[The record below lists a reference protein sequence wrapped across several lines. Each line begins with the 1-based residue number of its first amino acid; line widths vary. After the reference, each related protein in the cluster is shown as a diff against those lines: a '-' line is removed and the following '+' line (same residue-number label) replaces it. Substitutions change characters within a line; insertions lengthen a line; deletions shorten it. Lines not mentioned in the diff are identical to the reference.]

1 MRLNTYVFR
10 QSRKGRNRE
19 QEKAKLLYF
28 PTRDIRQAESR
39 LHASGA
45 LDSRTGRYANEGELS
60 SVSNGK

>member
-39 LHASGA
+39 YMHQVHWIVGPGDMQMSG
-45 LDSRTGRYANEGELS
+45 S
-60 SVSNGK
+60 